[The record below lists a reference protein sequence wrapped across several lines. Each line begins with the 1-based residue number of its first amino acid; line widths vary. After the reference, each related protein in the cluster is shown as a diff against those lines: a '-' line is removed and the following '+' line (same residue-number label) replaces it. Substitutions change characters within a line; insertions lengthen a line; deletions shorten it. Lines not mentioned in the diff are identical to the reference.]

1 MFCIKCGEK
10 GVEGSAFCPKCGAK
24 LPEGNVAETGVTGQP
39 AQESQSQA
47 IQRQPVQMQQSQSTI
62 NAAQNFS
69 NKDVGT
75 VKTIGIIL
83 MVVGVIGFLLGGMM
97 FGDIGI
103 AAWIGSTA
111 ALISGFGF
119 FKVSKALQNRGM

>member
-10 GVEGSAFCPKCGAK
+10 GIVGSAFCPKCGTK
-24 LPEGNVAETGVTGQP
+24 MPEGNVAETGVTGQP
-39 AQESQSQA
+39 AQASQSQA
-47 IQRQPVQMQQSQSTI
+47 IPQQPMQTQQSQSTV

-69 NKDVGT
+69 CKDVGA

-119 FKVSKALQNRGM
+119 FKVSKVLQNKGM